1 MLTCINEQTEELRK
15 NRAEYDR
22 IVEENAEL
30 QLEIARQKRL
40 VAAEIVQEGMI
51 IDIVCMCSIL
61 MDSFYLSR
69 TSSIDMVMRDLSEL
83 RSKACKEGEG
93 V

>member
-40 VAAEIVQEGMI
+40 VAAEIVQEGMFI
-51 IDIVCMCSIL
+51 VIVCICL
-61 MDSFYLSR
+61 
-69 TSSIDMVMRDLSEL
+69 T
-83 RSKACKEGEG
+83 
-93 V
+93 